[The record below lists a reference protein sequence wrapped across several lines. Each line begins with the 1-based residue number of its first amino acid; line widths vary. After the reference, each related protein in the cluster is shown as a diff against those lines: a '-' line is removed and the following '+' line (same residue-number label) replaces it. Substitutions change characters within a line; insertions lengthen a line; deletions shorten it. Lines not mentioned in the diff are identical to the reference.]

1 MRETDS
7 LPSSPAPTPGTL
19 DGAARSA
26 TTVAGDTSSRR
37 ASASSSTAPI
47 SAGTTTRAGKRKLAK
62 SKLNL
67 AGLVG
72 GDSDSSALTQE
83 SGDEVGEDQGS
94 GVAETPKESVVTG
107 TGTDV
112 DGRTEDGEDEDTEM
126 RDASSGQSS
135 SLSFSCVSTPSLLI

>member
-7 LPSSPAPTPGTL
+7 LPSSPAPTPGAL
-19 DGAARSA
+19 DGAARPSSTA
-26 TTVAGDTSSRR
+26 AGNTSSRH

-47 SAGTTTRAGKRKLAK
+47 SASTTTRAGKRKLAK

-83 SGDEVGEDQGS
+83 SGDEVGEGQGS

-107 TGTDV
+107 TDM
-112 DGRTEDGEDEDTEM
+112 DGRTEDGEEDDTEM

-135 SLSFSCVSTPSLLI
+135 YFVFPSLVMSISS